1 MQKPKCKEDASQF
14 QRGIIKADGSCIS
27 LPCTVNKDIFHN
39 ITLIFFQHFHSII
52 SLFLLLSISPVWFPS
67 LLIFCFCFSSLLFF
81 FNSVF
86 SSEGKCGFYKLP
98 IITFNKRFYTN
109 INFIKSRCTPNC
121 VRPVIISDL
130 KQSNKLML

>member
-14 QRGIIKADGSCIS
+14 QRGIVKADGSCIS
-27 LPCTVNKDIFHN
+27 LPCTVNKDIFQN
-39 ITLIFFQHFHSII
+39 ITILLYFLSAFSFNHFFI
-52 SLFLLLSISPVWFPS
+52 FPS
-67 LLIFCFCFSSLLFF
+67 FYFSSLVSFPSYLLFF

-86 SSEGKCGFYKLP
+86 LSEGKCDFYKLP
-98 IITFNKRFYTN
+98 ITTFNKRFYTN